1 MSYVV
6 HIWEH
11 PQPTSLAAAE
21 KLHQYLGNRASP
33 RYAKWQQLRDE
44 IEARMVA
51 QGTPRE
57 WIEFPIDP
65 EHQER
70 SYGLEF
76 DGPENFQ
83 EVVVQSATGL
93 GFSVYDDQ
101 AARLYLPFGYVLTFE
116 GLSRFDRGDGAIPPP
131 RLGVEDRDA
140 VMARCEAAWR
150 PRLEA
155 LGFSFHR
162 GEPFRSEIPLVAE
175 RVVPVGKQ
183 TIAINFSTFEERLS
197 FEVIAAIVPD
207 LPPAVLEASGGIQ
220 RMQVRGR
227 EYRGIAAF
235 MVDHGRGAEWMSMGG
250 TLRNAEYVDRLVPAL
265 FEYLGDEILPT
276 LDACTT
282 AGDVLRVA
290 TSPDEGPGELL
301 PSRLPLALAW
311 VEGDSA
317 FEHFYVQYDKALSH
331 WDKDWARE
339 VYDALRALPRGAATA

>member
-21 KLHQYLGNRASP
+21 RLHQYLGDRASP

-57 WIEFPIDP
+57 WIDFPIDP
-65 EHQER
+65 EHRER
-70 SYGLEF
+70 SYGLDF
-76 DGPENFQ
+76 YGPENYQ
-83 EVVVQSATGL
+83 EVVVQSATRL

-101 AARLYLPFGYVLTFE
+101 AARLYLPFGYVLTFDAI
-116 GLSRFDRGDGAIPPP
+116 SRLESGDGALPPP
-131 RLGVEDRDA
+131 RLGVADRDE

-155 LGFSFHR
+155 LGFSVRR
-162 GEPFRSEIPLVAE
+162 GEPSRSEIPLLAE

-207 LPPAVLEASGGIQ
+207 LPTAVLEASGGI
-220 RMQVRGR
+220 RKMQVRGR

-235 MVDHGRGAEWMSMGG
+235 MIDHGRGDEWMSMGG
-250 TLRNAEYVDRLVPAL
+250 ALRNAEYVDRLVPGL
-265 FEYLGDEILPT
+265 LEYLDGEILPT

-282 AGDVLRVA
+282 SEGVLRAA
-290 TSPDEGPGELL
+290 TCPDEGPGELL
-301 PSRLPLALAW
+301 PSRLAPALAW
-311 VEGDSA
+311 LAGDSP
-317 FEHFYVQYDKALSH
+317 FEHFVAEYDKVLSH
-331 WDKDWARE
+331 WDKGWALEAR
-339 VYDALRALPRGAATA
+339 DALRALPRGPV